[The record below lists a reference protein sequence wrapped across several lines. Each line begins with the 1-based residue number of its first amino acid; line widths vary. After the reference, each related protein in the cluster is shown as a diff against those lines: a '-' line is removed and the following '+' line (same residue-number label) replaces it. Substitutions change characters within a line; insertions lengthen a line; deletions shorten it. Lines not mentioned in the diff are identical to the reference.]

1 MTHITPCRSQ
11 GVSNQLAGKAAEII
25 GFGTACRILM
35 TIIGILMTSRERG
48 GLIHLLWHAKNRIN
62 FSGIIFIL
70 LDQVA
75 EDNYIE
81 FIEEEADKIDKNTT

>member
-11 GVSNQLAGKAAEII
+11 GVSNQLAGKAAEKK

-48 GLIHLLWHAKNRIN
+48 GLKHLLWHAKNRIN
-62 FSGIIFIL
+62 FSGIIFML

-81 FIEEEADKIDKNTT
+81 FIEEEADKIDKNTA